1 MHYFTERRN
10 LSVKE
15 LGACEYQGW
24 LYQRSK
30 KISPR
35 MQWIKGWFIIK
46 GTTFYGFNNKE
57 VNKFCWLRCLLL
69 YLIKLLLRIFIGCRQ

>member
-1 MHYFTERRN
+1 M
-10 LSVKE
+10 
-15 LGACEYQGW
+15 CEYQGW

-57 VNKFCWLRCLLL
+57 VL
-69 YLIKLLLRIFIGCRQ
+69 

>member
-1 MHYFTERRN
+1 M
-10 LSVKE
+10 
-15 LGACEYQGW
+15 CEYQGW

-57 VNKFCWLRCLLL
+57 VLQIYYYIFYL
-69 YLIKLLLRIFIGCRQ
+69 Y

>member
-1 MHYFTERRN
+1 LFAFFLERRN
-10 LSVKE
+10 ISAKE
-15 LGACEYQGW
+15 LGVCEYQGW

-57 VNKFCWLRCLLL
+57 VLQIYYYTFYL
-69 YLIKLLLRIFIGCRQ
+69 Y

>member
-1 MHYFTERRN
+1 MTYITTSCFIWFLERR
-10 LSVKE
+10 SVSAKE
-15 LGACEYQGW
+15 LGTCEYQGW

-35 MQWIKGWFIIK
+35 MQWIKGWFIIR

-57 VNKFCWLRCLLL
+57 VFNLYYHLLL
-69 YLIKLLLRIFIGCRQ
+69 ILIVIYF